1 MLDTVFVDRQER
13 NPIAMASTG
22 EGTHDER
29 AGTVEL
35 LWGLRE
41 RPTRGPKPA
50 LSIERIADAAVAVA
64 DAEGMAAVSMQR
76 VASELDFT
84 KMSLYR
90 YVTGKDEL
98 VAAMI
103 EAAVGEPPDLSDVP
117 GGWRGRLEEY
127 ARRLWATWQRHPW
140 LPGATVGQHR
150 IMGPREVGWSEA
162 AVGALDGTPLRG
174 SERLDAVFLLSG
186 HIRNTHSMSTA
197 GSQPW
202 TADQQLSPAFADL
215 RELYQVRYPALT
227 AAVAAAAAD
236 PSMDNGREFGLRRI
250 LDGLEIFV
258 AERERA
264 SSAGRSAG

>member
-1 MLDTVFVDRQER
+1 MVGLVDGLVNCVRRTLCMLDTVFGARQER
-13 NPIAMASTG
+13 TSIAMVSTG
-22 EGTHDER
+22 EGTHDPQG
-29 AGTVEL
+29 GTVEL

-50 LSIERIADAAVAVA
+50 LSIERIAAAAVAVA

-98 VAAMI
+98 IAAMI
-103 EAAVGEPPDLSDVP
+103 EAAVGEPPDLSEVP

-174 SERLDAVFLLSG
+174 SERLDA
-186 HIRNTHSMSTA
+186 
-197 GSQPW
+197 
-202 TADQQLSPAFADL
+202 
-215 RELYQVRYPALT
+215 
-227 AAVAAAAAD
+227 
-236 PSMDNGREFGLRRI
+236 
-250 LDGLEIFV
+250 
-258 AERERA
+258 
-264 SSAGRSAG
+264 

>member
-1 MLDTVFVDRQER
+1 
-13 NPIAMASTG
+13 MASTG
-22 EGTHDER
+22 EGTR
-29 AGTVEL
+29 GGQAGTVEL

-50 LSIERIADAAVAVA
+50 LSLERIADAAVAVA

-76 VASELDFT
+76 VASALDFT

-162 AVGALDGTPLRG
+162 AVSALDGTPLGGR
-174 SERLDAVFLLSG
+174 ERLDAVFLLSG

-197 GSQPW
+197 GSHPW
-202 TADQQLSPAFADL
+202 TADQQFSPAVANLKDVY
-215 RELYQVRYPALT
+215 RVRYPALT
-227 AAVAAAAAD
+227 AAVGAAAAD
-236 PSMDNGREFGLRRI
+236 PSIDNGREFGLRRI
-250 LDGLEIFV
+250 LDGLELLIT
-258 AERERA
+258 ERQRP
-264 SSAGRSAG
+264 SSPHPTS